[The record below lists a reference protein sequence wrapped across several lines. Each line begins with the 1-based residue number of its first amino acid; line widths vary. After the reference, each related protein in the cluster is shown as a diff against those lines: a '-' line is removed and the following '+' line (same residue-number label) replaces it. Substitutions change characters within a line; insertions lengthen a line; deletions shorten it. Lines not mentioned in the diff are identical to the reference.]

1 LNYRLN
7 SRYLI
12 IAMIS
17 VITGDIINSRKVTDQ
32 KAWLVPLKKILSFYG
47 KSPKYWEIFR
57 GDSFQLEV
65 DDPGLSLMAA
75 LRIKAVIRSVK
86 GLDVRMAIGIG
97 KKTYVADRISESN
110 GEAFVNS
117 GEKFEELKKIKK
129 RLAIRT
135 PWPGTDRQ
143 LNLMISLASIAMDT
157 WSPGSAQLTD
167 LSLHYRDLS
176 QKELG
181 KKLKRTQ
188 SSVSE
193 RQTRAHL
200 EEILEMEKYFREHIT
215 EQSG

>member
-1 LNYRLN
+1 
-7 SRYLI
+7 
-12 IAMIS
+12 MIS

-32 KAWLVPLKKILSFYG
+32 KTWLVPLKKILSQYG
-47 KSPKYWEIFR
+47 KSPKSWEIFR
-57 GDSFQLEV
+57 GDSFQLELEKPSESFMV
-65 DDPGLSLMAA
+65 A
-75 LRIKAVIRSVK
+75 LKIKAAIKSVK

-97 KKTYVADRISESN
+97 KKTYVAARISESN

-117 GEKFEELKKIKK
+117 GEKFEELKKIKQ
-129 RLAIRT
+129 RLAIRS
-135 PWPGTDRQ
+135 PWPRTDRQ

-167 LSLHYRDLS
+167 LSLRFRDLS

-181 KKLKRTQ
+181 KKIKRTQ

-200 EEILEMEKYFREHIT
+200 EEILELEKYFREHLT

>member
-1 LNYRLN
+1 
-7 SRYLI
+7 
-12 IAMIS
+12 MIS

-32 KAWLVPLKKILSFYG
+32 KTWLVPLKKILSLYG
-47 KSPKYWEIFR
+47 KSPKSWEIFR
-57 GDSFQLEV
+57 GDSFQLELDKPSESFMV
-65 DDPGLSLMAA
+65 A
-75 LRIKAVIRSVK
+75 LRIKAAIKSVK

-97 KKTYVADRISESN
+97 KKTYVAARISESN

-117 GEKFEELKKIKK
+117 GEKFEELKKIKQ

-135 PWPGTDRQ
+135 PWPRTDRQ

-167 LSLHYRDLS
+167 LSLRFRDLS

-181 KKLKRTQ
+181 KKIKRTQ

-200 EEILEMEKYFREHIT
+200 EEILELEKYFREHLT

>member
-1 LNYRLN
+1 
-7 SRYLI
+7 
-12 IAMIS
+12 MIS

-47 KSPKYWEIFR
+47 KSPKSWEIFR
-57 GDSFQLEV
+57 GDSFQLEI
-65 DDPGLSLMAA
+65 DRPSESLMAA
-75 LRIKAVIRSVK
+75 LRIKAAIRSVK

-97 KKTYVADRISESN
+97 KKTYVAARISESN

-117 GEKFEELKKIKK
+117 GEKFEELKKIKQ

-135 PWPGTDRQ
+135 PWPRTDRQ

-167 LSLHYRDLS
+167 LSLRYQDLS

-181 KKLKRTQ
+181 KKIKRTQ

-200 EEILEMEKYFREHIT
+200 EEILELEKYFREHLN